1 MQTRV
6 KFQCPEC
13 EVRLSARGDR
23 SGHEIACP
31 RCESPVVVPMSRAL
45 VPIRREA
52 VIAEVIDDAP
62 PPRKLARRPRRNS
75 TPVELRLPGQLGGMK
90 AEVDRK
96 TSNMMATTFLG
107 GLLVAVGA
115 VLFAMFGGKS
125 RA

>member
-23 SGHEIACP
+23 SGQEVACP
-31 RCESPVVVPMSRAL
+31 KCESPVTVPMSKAL

-52 VIAEVIDDAP
+52 VIAEVIDDDP
-62 PPRKLARRPRRNS
+62 PPRKLARRSHRG

-107 GLLVAVGA
+107 GLLVAIGA
-115 VLFAMFGGKS
+115 VLFATFGGKS